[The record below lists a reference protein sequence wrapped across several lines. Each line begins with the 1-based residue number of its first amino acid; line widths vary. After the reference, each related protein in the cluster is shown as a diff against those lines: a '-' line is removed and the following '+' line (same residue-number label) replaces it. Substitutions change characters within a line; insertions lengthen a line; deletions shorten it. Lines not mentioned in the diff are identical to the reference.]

1 MTNAGEY
8 LLSLPTT
15 LDAIV
20 EAREEER
27 NAKRLAAATESASTG
42 GDAED
47 RGNEP
52 PGTPTKAGAGA
63 VAGAAGPGGAD
74 DVPELDAGEWMAKV
88 AAAAASLLLTEVR
101 GISALTDLG
110 AAQLA
115 ADLDYFVNVIAAL
128 SLDDVPDA
136 KKLRCFATCCAA
148 ARDAYVMS
156 TRDGDAVDEDIVK
169 IVAAARGIKL
179 GGGGG
184 ANRGANGGAGT
195 M

>member
-1 MTNAGEY
+1 M
-8 LLSLPTT
+8 
-15 LDAIV
+15 
-20 EAREEER
+20 
-27 NAKRLAAATESASTG
+27 
-42 GDAED
+42 
-47 RGNEP
+47 
-52 PGTPTKAGAGA
+52 
-63 VAGAAGPGGAD
+63 
-74 DVPELDAGEWMAKV
+74 
-88 AAAAASLLLTEVR
+88 
-101 GISALTDLG
+101 
-110 AAQLA
+110 
-115 ADLDYFVNVIAAL
+115 DYFVNVIAAL